1 MSAAAGFV
9 WDPRLASHVYRSD
22 HPLKPWRL
30 QGVHD
35 TLERLGTF
43 ALPNARVLEPR
54 LATRA
59 ELERIHDPAYV
70 EAIEHASEDPE
81 LDYTA
86 WGLSAWGDTPP
97 FAGMHEASLLTTGA
111 TLVAMEDVVAGRA
124 RVAFNGSGGLH
135 HAMRRNASGFCIYND
150 PAIVCGLLADRGMK
164 VAYVDIDAHH
174 GDGVQAAF
182 YDTAQVLTISLH
194 EFGMIPRLGR
204 PFFPGTGS
212 ADERGTGKG
221 AGYSV
226 AFALPNARV
235 LEPRLATRA
244 ELERIHDPAYVEA
257 IEHASE
263 DPELDY
269 TAWGLSAWGDTP
281 PFAGMHEASLLTT
294 GATLVAMEDVVAGR
308 ARVAFN
314 GSGGLHHA
322 MRRNASGFCIYND
335 PAIVCGLL
343 ADRGMKVAYV
353 DIDAHHG
360 DGVQAAFY
368 DTAQVLTISLHEF
381 GMIPRLGRP
390 FFPGTGSADER
401 GTGKGAG
408 YSVNVALP
416 AYTDDLAYMRA
427 FDAVVPPLLD
437 RFRPDILVTQQ
448 GIDAHF
454 TDPLTDLQLSTHA
467 REHVVSWFAST
478 PYPWVAMGGGGYDLD
493 AVRRTWSMEYLIML
507 GAPVPESLHDEDPP
521 VLGGRA
527 RTAVD
532 AATDQATRE
541 ALTSAFR

>member
-1 MSAAAGFV
+1 
-9 WDPRLASHVYRSD
+9 
-22 HPLKPWRL
+22 
-30 QGVHD
+30 
-35 TLERLGTF
+35 
-43 ALPNARVLEPR
+43 
-54 LATRA
+54 
-59 ELERIHDPAYV
+59 
-70 EAIEHASEDPE
+70 
-81 LDYTA
+81 
-86 WGLSAWGDTPP
+86 
-97 FAGMHEASLLTTGA
+97 MHEASLLTTGA
-111 TLVAMEDVVAGRA
+111 SLTAMEDVIAGRS
-124 RVAFNGSGGLH
+124 RVAFNGAGGLH

-150 PAIVCGLLADRGMK
+150 PAV
-164 VAYVDIDAHH
+164 
-174 GDGVQAAF
+174 
-182 YDTAQVLTISLH
+182 
-194 EFGMIPRLGR
+194 
-204 PFFPGTGS
+204 
-212 ADERGTGKG
+212 
-221 AGYSV
+221 
-226 AFALPNARV
+226 
-235 LEPRLATRA
+235 
-244 ELERIHDPAYVEA
+244 
-257 IEHASE
+257 
-263 DPELDY
+263 
-269 TAWGLSAWGDTP
+269 
-281 PFAGMHEASLLTT
+281 
-294 GATLVAMEDVVAGR
+294 
-308 ARVAFN
+308 
-314 GSGGLHHA
+314 
-322 MRRNASGFCIYND
+322 
-335 PAIVCGLL
+335 VCGLL

-427 FDAVVPPLLD
+427 FDAVVPPLVE

-448 GIDAHF
+448 GIDPHF

-507 GAPVPESLHDEDPP
+507 GAPVPEALHDDDPP

-532 AATDQATRE
+532 AATDQATHE
-541 ALTSAFR
+541 ALAAAFR